1 MSNRQRFLLSRCS
14 KTLAAA
20 AASLTEG
27 GGRRRR
33 RRRRA
38 DWWDKQDFLRVYP
51 GEKEGFA
58 KSAGENVVKKIQRNL
73 SILSSAYLEGEGG
86 GAINLENFLLR
97 LLGDSQ
103 VEGRGGRKGGS
114 GARWG
119 GGDITIGAF
128 RLLLLLLRR
137 PACRLDGVTAW
148 TKKKIRGNDF
158 VLDEREERG
167 GGGMIWTRQNGGGG
181 GGAVSSV
188 LNGMGG
194 GESSL
199 LLFFAFGRMTKETFS
214 HNGDVVVVGRGKKVE
229 EKIFICAEQPKED
242 STSCL

>member
-1 MSNRQRFLLSRCS
+1 MFED
-14 KTLAAA
+14 AGGGGGAYG
-20 AASLTEG
+20 G

-38 DWWDKQDFLRVYP
+38 DWWDKQDFLRVCP

-158 VLDEREERG
+158 VLDERVERG

-181 GGAVSSV
+181 GGAVASV

-199 LLFFAFGRMTKETFS
+199 LLFFRIRAHDKRDIFAQWRRRRRRAGEK
-214 HNGDVVVVGRGKKVE
+214 GGGKNIYLCRATE
-229 EKIFICAEQPKED
+229 RRLDFMPLMID
-242 STSCL
+242 RRWY